1 MVSYPYQ
8 AEFLKDGS
16 VTRRPIVPL
25 NISGFPFTGL
35 LDSGSDVIVIP
46 LEVAEALQLKKIGK
60 TSLSQMNGDEMECII
75 TELDI
80 EFGTDKAPHRFK
92 TTALISN
99 SERII
104 LGREGFFSN
113 FRITFNE
120 SVKQVSFKPNKNNLF
135 NN

>member
-8 AEFLKDGS
+8 AEFLKDNS
-16 VTRRPIVPL
+16 ITRRPIVPL
-25 NISGFPFTGL
+25 NINGFPFTGL
-35 LDSGSDVIVIP
+35 LDSGSDNIVIP
-46 LEVAEALQLKKIGK
+46 LSVAEALQLKEVGK
-60 TSLSQMNGDEMECII
+60 TSLSQMNGDEMECTI

-80 EFGTDKAPHRFK
+80 EFGTDKTPHRFK
-92 TTALISN
+92 TMALISN

-104 LGREGFFSN
+104 LGRNGFFGN

-120 SVKQVSFKPNKNNLF
+120 MSKQVSFKPNKNNLF